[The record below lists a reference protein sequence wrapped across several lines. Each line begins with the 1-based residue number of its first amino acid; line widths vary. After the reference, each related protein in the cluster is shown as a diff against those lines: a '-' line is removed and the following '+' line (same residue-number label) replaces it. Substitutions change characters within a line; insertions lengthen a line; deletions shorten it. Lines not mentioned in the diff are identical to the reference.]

1 MVAAV
6 TWLDPLE
13 SFLNKNIQ
21 LGGVDGFTC
30 NNLQDNNYY
39 VKKAKC
45 RKNIYCYLK
54 KNHTLVSALAIS
66 GRICK
71 KQVSTGALDPPG
83 TVGDGDGQPADL
95 PHDAAP

>member
-13 SFLNKNIQ
+13 SFLHKNIQ
-21 LGGVDGFTC
+21 LGGVDGFTW

-39 VKKAKC
+39 VKKAKY

-54 KNHTLVSALAIS
+54 KKHTCVCIGYFWKNLQETGEYRCS
-66 GRICK
+66 GPSRD
-71 KQVSTGALDPPG
+71 SGG
-83 TVGDGDGQPADL
+83 WGW
-95 PHDAAP
+95 AAC